1 MFIMLMQL
9 GVGLGEVEGLQG
21 NDDKDNKESKDNDE
35 DNNI

>member
-1 MFIMLMQL
+1 MLMQL

-21 NDDKDNKESKDNDE
+21 NDAKDNKESKDNDE